1 MKNIFSPNAPK
12 PIGPYSQAV
21 EQNGFLFLSGQIP
34 IDPKTGEVQLFD
46 GDIAKQT
53 ELVLKNLRSVLEA
66 ANKTPKNIVKTTIF
80 LTDLKNFSI
89 VNEVYAKFFGDH
101 KPARSCVEVSALP
114 KGAAIEIEAMAS

>member
-66 ANKTPKNIVKTTIF
+66 ANKTPKNIVKTIIF

>member
-66 ANKTPKNIVKTTIF
+66 ANKTPKNIVKTIIF

-89 VNEVYAKFFGDH
+89 VNEAY
-101 KPARSCVEVSALP
+101 
-114 KGAAIEIEAMAS
+114 AMAS